1 MVSSRFHGLVME
13 LQADEEDQQKLL
25 TRLKSIKGARTNV
38 VPSPNAYD
46 VWFYS
51 HASAVEHLVNTVV
64 TIVATAGSIASIA
77 QVLHD
82 FVVSKRRKTKAKT
95 IKGFYSGS
103 APPPPNT
110 SVPDGTIRIVRGKSW
125 VEIGKKTSLK
135 KTEAALSKFA
145 EIGDYQSANRP
156 LRKRLL
162 EIQLRKAKEEL
173 ASVKQTV
180 SSYEQLVATFEKPP
194 PLKHRWQR
202 QKLGTYVRELRRHR
216 AEVKSITSRIANIE
230 RRVRLLDR

>member
-1 MVSSRFHGLVME
+1 ME
-13 LQADEEDQQKLL
+13 LQADEEDQQILL
-25 TRLKSIKGARTNV
+25 TRLKPIKGAKTNV

-46 VWFYS
+46 IWFYG

-64 TIVATAGSIASIA
+64 TIIATAGSIASIA

-82 FVVSKRRKTKAKT
+82 FVASRRRKTKAET
-95 IKGFYSGS
+95 IKGFYFGS
-103 APPPPNT
+103 PPAPNT
-110 SVPDGTIRIVRGKSW
+110 SVPDGTIRIVRGKSR
-125 VEIGKKTSLK
+125 VEIGKKTSLE

-162 EIQLRKAKEEL
+162 EIQLNEAKEEL
-173 ASVKQTV
+173 ASVKRTV
-180 SSYEQLVATFEKPP
+180 SSYEQIVATFEKPP

-216 AEVKSITSRIANIE
+216 AEVNSIRSRIANLE
-230 RRVRLLDR
+230 RRIRLLNR